1 MDEKEMDE
9 MNRGGGKVRGPAAET
24 GEPASGKRH
33 GPAHGGHAHS
43 HAHAE
48 PLDHLNRA
56 FLVGIVLNVAYVVV
70 ELAAGFFLNSVSLIS
85 DAGHN
90 LSDVVSLVLALLA
103 FKLARVKPNSK
114 YTYGYK
120 KSTVLVSLLNA
131 CILLVAVGVIVWESI
146 GKLREPHP
154 VEGGAIAWV
163 AGVGIVI
170 NAFTAWLFMK
180 DRKRDLNVKGA
191 YLHMAADTLVSV
203 GVLIAGV
210 VIQLTGWYIVDPL
223 IGIVVGVVILFS
235 SWGLLRD
242 SMTLTL
248 DGVPRGIDPKKVKQ
262 TMLDQKGVI
271 GVHHLHIWALS
282 TTENA
287 LTAHVVVDDLA
298 EEKEIKHAVKDAL
311 TGVGIQ
317 HATLELEKSGEC
329 AEQSHDIYCND

>member
-1 MDEKEMDE
+1 MAHEHHHHH
-9 MNRGGGKVRGPAAET
+9 PALTYDQTT
-24 GEPASGKRH
+24 GRNFI
-33 GPAHGGHAHS
+33 
-43 HAHAE
+43 
-48 PLDHLNRA
+48 L
-56 FLVGIVLNVAYVVV
+56 GIVLN
-70 ELAAGFFLNSVSLIS
+70 LAFVLIEAGAGLWLGSLALLS

-90 LSDVVSLVLALLA
+90 LSDVFSLLLALLA
-103 FKLARVKPNSK
+103 FRMMRIQPSQK

-120 KSTVLVSLLNA
+120 RMTILVSLVNA
-131 CILLVAVGVIVWESI
+131 LLLFVAVAAILWSSVEKI
-146 GKLREPHP
+146 LHP
-154 VEGGAIAWV
+154 SPVQGDVVAWV
-163 AGVGIVI
+163 AGIGILV
-170 NAFTAWLFMK
+170 NAFTAYLFFKGK
-180 DRKRDLNVKGA
+180 DHDLNVKGA

-203 GVLIAGV
+203 GVLVAGV

-223 IGIVVGVVILFS
+223 IGIVVGVAILFS

-311 TGVGIQ
+311 AGVGIQ

>member
-1 MDEKEMDE
+1 MAHEHHHHH
-9 MNRGGGKVRGPAAET
+9 PALTYDQTT
-24 GEPASGKRH
+24 GRNFILGIA
-33 GPAHGGHAHS
+33 
-43 HAHAE
+43 
-48 PLDHLNRA
+48 LNLA
-56 FLVGIVLNVAYVVV
+56 FVLIEAGAGLWLGS
-70 ELAAGFFLNSVSLIS
+70 LALLS

-90 LSDVVSLVLALLA
+90 LSDVFSLLLALLA
-103 FKLARVKPNSK
+103 FRMMRIQPSQK

-120 KSTVLVSLLNA
+120 RMTILVSLVNA
-131 CILLVAVGVIVWESI
+131 LLLFVAVAAILWSSVEKI
-146 GKLREPHP
+146 LHP
-154 VEGGAIAWV
+154 SPVQGDVVAWV
-163 AGVGIVI
+163 AGIGILV
-170 NAFTAWLFMK
+170 NAFTAYLFFKGK
-180 DRKRDLNVKGA
+180 DHDLNVKGA

-223 IGIVVGVVILFS
+223 IGIVVGVAILFS

>member
-1 MDEKEMDE
+1 MAHEHHHHH
-9 MNRGGGKVRGPAAET
+9 PALTYDQTT
-24 GEPASGKRH
+24 GRNFI
-33 GPAHGGHAHS
+33 
-43 HAHAE
+43 
-48 PLDHLNRA
+48 L
-56 FLVGIVLNVAYVVV
+56 GIVLNLAFVLV
-70 ELAAGFFLNSVSLIS
+70 EAGAGLWLGSLALLS

-90 LSDVVSLVLALLA
+90 LSDVFSLLLALLA
-103 FKLARVKPNSK
+103 FRMMRIQPSQK

-120 KSTVLVSLLNA
+120 RMTILVSLVNA
-131 CILLVAVGVIVWESI
+131 LLLFVAVAAILWSSVEKI
-146 GKLREPHP
+146 LHP
-154 VEGGAIAWV
+154 SPVQGDVVAWV
-163 AGVGIVI
+163 AGIGILV
-170 NAFTAWLFMK
+170 NAFTAYLFFKGK
-180 DRKRDLNVKGA
+180 DHDLNVKGA

-223 IGIVVGVVILFS
+223 IGILVGVVILFS

>member
-1 MDEKEMDE
+1 MAHEHHHHH
-9 MNRGGGKVRGPAAET
+9 PALTYDQTT
-24 GEPASGKRH
+24 GRNFI
-33 GPAHGGHAHS
+33 
-43 HAHAE
+43 
-48 PLDHLNRA
+48 L
-56 FLVGIVLNVAYVVV
+56 GIVLNLAFVLV
-70 ELAAGFFLNSVSLIS
+70 EAGAGLWLGSLALLS

-90 LSDVVSLVLALLA
+90 LSDVFSLLLALLA
-103 FKLARVKPNSK
+103 FRMMRIQPSQK

-120 KSTVLVSLLNA
+120 RMTILVSLVNA
-131 CILLVAVGVIVWESI
+131 LLLFVAVAAILWSSVEKI
-146 GKLREPHP
+146 LHP
-154 VEGGAIAWV
+154 SPVQGDVVAWV
-163 AGVGIVI
+163 AGIGILV
-170 NAFTAWLFMK
+170 NAFTAYLFFKGK
-180 DRKRDLNVKGA
+180 DHDLNVKGA

-223 IGIVVGVVILFS
+223 IGIVVGVAILFS

-287 LTAHVVVDDLA
+287 LTAHIVVDDLA

>member
-1 MDEKEMDE
+1 M
-9 MNRGGGKVRGPAAET
+9 
-24 GEPASGKRH
+24 
-33 GPAHGGHAHS
+33 
-43 HAHAE
+43 
-48 PLDHLNRA
+48 LNLA
-56 FLVGIVLNVAYVVV
+56 FVLVEAGAGLWLGS
-70 ELAAGFFLNSVSLIS
+70 LALLS

-90 LSDVVSLVLALLA
+90 LSDVFSLLLALLA
-103 FKLARVKPNSK
+103 FRMMRIQPSQK

-120 KSTVLVSLLNA
+120 RMTILVSLVNA
-131 CILLVAVGVIVWESI
+131 LLLFVAVAAILWSSVEKI
-146 GKLREPHP
+146 LHP
-154 VEGGAIAWV
+154 SPVQGDVVAWV
-163 AGVGIVI
+163 AGIGILV
-170 NAFTAWLFMK
+170 NAFTAYLFFKGK
-180 DRKRDLNVKGA
+180 DHDLNVKGA

>member
-1 MDEKEMDE
+1 MAHEHHHHH
-9 MNRGGGKVRGPAAET
+9 PALTYDQTT
-24 GEPASGKRH
+24 GRNFI
-33 GPAHGGHAHS
+33 
-43 HAHAE
+43 
-48 PLDHLNRA
+48 L
-56 FLVGIVLNVAYVVV
+56 GIVLNLAFVLV
-70 ELAAGFFLNSVSLIS
+70 EAGVGLWLGSLALLS

-90 LSDVVSLVLALLA
+90 LSDVFSLLLALLA
-103 FKLARVKPNSK
+103 FRMMRIQPSQK

-120 KSTVLVSLLNA
+120 RMTILVSLVNA
-131 CILLVAVGVIVWESI
+131 LLLFVAVAAILWSSVEKI
-146 GKLREPHP
+146 LHP
-154 VEGGAIAWV
+154 SPVQGEVVAWV
-163 AGVGIVI
+163 AGIGILV
-170 NAFTAWLFMK
+170 NAFTAYLFFKGK
-180 DRKRDLNVKGA
+180 DHDLNVKGA

-203 GVLIAGV
+203 GVLVAGV

-223 IGIVVGVVILFS
+223 IGIVVGVAILFS

>member
-1 MDEKEMDE
+1 MAHEHHHHH
-9 MNRGGGKVRGPAAET
+9 PALTYDQTT
-24 GEPASGKRH
+24 GRNFI
-33 GPAHGGHAHS
+33 
-43 HAHAE
+43 
-48 PLDHLNRA
+48 L
-56 FLVGIVLNVAYVVV
+56 GIVLNLAFVLV
-70 ELAAGFFLNSVSLIS
+70 EAGAGLWLGSLALLS

-90 LSDVVSLVLALLA
+90 LSDVFSLLLALLA
-103 FKLARVKPNSK
+103 FRMMRIQPSQK

-120 KSTVLVSLLNA
+120 RMTILVSLVNA
-131 CILLVAVGVIVWESI
+131 LLLFVAVAAILWSSVEKI
-146 GKLREPHP
+146 LHP
-154 VEGGAIAWV
+154 SPVQGDVVAWV
-163 AGVGIVI
+163 AGIGILV
-170 NAFTAWLFMK
+170 NAFTAYLFFKGK
-180 DRKRDLNVKGA
+180 DHDLNVKGA

-242 SMTLTL
+242 SITLTL

>member
-1 MDEKEMDE
+1 MAHEHHHHH
-9 MNRGGGKVRGPAAET
+9 PALTYDQTT
-24 GEPASGKRH
+24 GRNFI
-33 GPAHGGHAHS
+33 
-43 HAHAE
+43 
-48 PLDHLNRA
+48 L
-56 FLVGIVLNVAYVVV
+56 GIVLNLAFVLV
-70 ELAAGFFLNSVSLIS
+70 EAGAGLWLGSLALLS

-90 LSDVVSLVLALLA
+90 LSDVFSLLLALLA
-103 FKLARVKPNSK
+103 FRMMRIQPSQK

-120 KSTVLVSLLNA
+120 RMTILVSLVNA
-131 CILLVAVGVIVWESI
+131 LLLFVAVAAILWSSVEKI
-146 GKLREPHP
+146 LHP
-154 VEGGAIAWV
+154 SPVQGDVVAWV
-163 AGVGIVI
+163 AGIGILV
-170 NAFTAWLFMK
+170 NAFTAYLFFKGK
-180 DRKRDLNVKGA
+180 DHDLNVKGA
-191 YLHMAADTLVSV
+191 YLHMAADPLVSV

>member
-1 MDEKEMDE
+1 MAHEHHHHH
-9 MNRGGGKVRGPAAET
+9 PALTYDQTT
-24 GEPASGKRH
+24 GRNFI
-33 GPAHGGHAHS
+33 
-43 HAHAE
+43 
-48 PLDHLNRA
+48 L
-56 FLVGIVLNVAYVVV
+56 GIVLN
-70 ELAAGFFLNSVSLIS
+70 LAFVLIEAGAGLWLGSFALLS

-90 LSDVVSLVLALLA
+90 LSDVFSLLLALLA
-103 FKLARVKPNSK
+103 FRMMRIQPSQK

-120 KSTVLVSLLNA
+120 RMTILVSLVNA
-131 CILLVAVGVIVWESI
+131 LLLFVAVAAILWSSVEKI
-146 GKLREPHP
+146 LHP
-154 VEGGAIAWV
+154 SPVQGDVVAWV
-163 AGVGIVI
+163 AGIGILV
-170 NAFTAWLFMK
+170 NAFTAYLFFKGK
-180 DRKRDLNVKGA
+180 DHDLNVKGA

-203 GVLIAGV
+203 GVLVAGV

-262 TMLDQKGVI
+262 TMLDQRGVI

-298 EEKEIKHAVKDAL
+298 EEKEIKHAVKGAL
-311 TGVGIQ
+311 AAVGVQ

>member
-1 MDEKEMDE
+1 MAHEHHHHHHHPTLTYDQT
-9 MNRGGGKVRGPAAET
+9 T
-24 GEPASGKRH
+24 GRNFI
-33 GPAHGGHAHS
+33 
-43 HAHAE
+43 
-48 PLDHLNRA
+48 L
-56 FLVGIVLNVAYVVV
+56 GIVLNLAFVLV
-70 ELAAGFFLNSVSLIS
+70 EAGAGLWLGSLALLS

-90 LSDVVSLVLALLA
+90 LSDVFSLLLALLA
-103 FKLARVKPNSK
+103 FRMMRIQPSQK

-120 KSTVLVSLLNA
+120 RMTILVSLVNA
-131 CILLVAVGVIVWESI
+131 LLLFVAVAAILWSSVEKI
-146 GKLREPHP
+146 LHP
-154 VEGGAIAWV
+154 SPVQGDVVAWV
-163 AGVGIVI
+163 AGIGILV
-170 NAFTAWLFMK
+170 NAFTAYLFFKGK
-180 DRKRDLNVKGA
+180 DHDLNVKGA

>member
-1 MDEKEMDE
+1 MAHEHHHHHHHPTLTYDQT
-9 MNRGGGKVRGPAAET
+9 T
-24 GEPASGKRH
+24 GRNFI
-33 GPAHGGHAHS
+33 
-43 HAHAE
+43 
-48 PLDHLNRA
+48 L
-56 FLVGIVLNVAYVVV
+56 GIVLN
-70 ELAAGFFLNSVSLIS
+70 LAFVLIEAGAGLWLGSLALLS

-90 LSDVVSLVLALLA
+90 LSDVFSLLLALLA
-103 FKLARVKPNSK
+103 FRMMRIQPSQK

-120 KSTVLVSLLNA
+120 RMTILVSLVNA
-131 CILLVAVGVIVWESI
+131 LLLFVAVAAILWSSVEKI
-146 GKLREPHP
+146 LHP
-154 VEGGAIAWV
+154 SPVQGDVVAWV
-163 AGVGIVI
+163 AGIGILV
-170 NAFTAWLFMK
+170 NAFTAYLFFKGK
-180 DRKRDLNVKGA
+180 DHDLNVKGA

-223 IGIVVGVVILFS
+223 IGIVVGVAILFS

>member
-1 MDEKEMDE
+1 MAHEHHHHH
-9 MNRGGGKVRGPAAET
+9 PALTYDQTT
-24 GEPASGKRH
+24 GRNFI
-33 GPAHGGHAHS
+33 
-43 HAHAE
+43 
-48 PLDHLNRA
+48 L
-56 FLVGIVLNVAYVVV
+56 GIVLNLAFVLV
-70 ELAAGFFLNSVSLIS
+70 EAGSGLWLGSLALLS

-90 LSDVVSLVLALLA
+90 LSDVFSLLLALLA
-103 FKLARVKPNSK
+103 FRMMRIQPSQK

-120 KSTVLVSLLNA
+120 RMTILVSLVNA
-131 CILLVAVGVIVWESI
+131 LLLFVAVAAILWSSVEKI
-146 GKLREPHP
+146 LHP
-154 VEGGAIAWV
+154 SPVQGDVVAWV
-163 AGVGIVI
+163 AGIGILV
-170 NAFTAWLFMK
+170 NAFTAYLFFKEK
-180 DRKRDLNVKGA
+180 DHDLNVKGA

-223 IGIVVGVVILFS
+223 IGIVVGVAILFS

>member
-1 MDEKEMDE
+1 MFLEKRKEVSLYSTISLLRFLMAHEHHHHHHHPTLTYDQT
-9 MNRGGGKVRGPAAET
+9 T
-24 GEPASGKRH
+24 GRNFI
-33 GPAHGGHAHS
+33 
-43 HAHAE
+43 
-48 PLDHLNRA
+48 L
-56 FLVGIVLNVAYVVV
+56 GIVLNLAFVLV
-70 ELAAGFFLNSVSLIS
+70 EAGAGLWLGSLALLS

-90 LSDVVSLVLALLA
+90 LSDVFSLLLALLA
-103 FKLARVKPNSK
+103 FRMMRVRPSQK

-120 KSTVLVSLLNA
+120 RMTILVSLVNA
-131 CILLVAVGVIVWESI
+131 LLLFVAVAAILWSSVEKI
-146 GKLREPHP
+146 LHP
-154 VEGGAIAWV
+154 SPVQGDVVAWV
-163 AGVGIVI
+163 AGIGILV
-170 NAFTAWLFMK
+170 NAFTAYLFFKGK
-180 DRKRDLNVKGA
+180 DRDLNVKGA

-203 GVLIAGV
+203 GVLVAGV

-223 IGIVVGVVILFS
+223 IGIVVGVAILFS

-242 SMTLTL
+242 SMILTL

-311 TGVGIQ
+311 AAVGVQ

>member
-1 MDEKEMDE
+1 MAHEHHHHHHHPTLTYDQT
-9 MNRGGGKVRGPAAET
+9 T
-24 GEPASGKRH
+24 GRNFI
-33 GPAHGGHAHS
+33 
-43 HAHAE
+43 
-48 PLDHLNRA
+48 L
-56 FLVGIVLNVAYVVV
+56 GIVLN
-70 ELAAGFFLNSVSLIS
+70 LAFVLIEAGAGLWLGSLALLS

-90 LSDVVSLVLALLA
+90 LSDVFSLLLALLA
-103 FKLARVKPNSK
+103 FRMMRVRPSQK

-120 KSTVLVSLLNA
+120 RMTILVSLVNA
-131 CILLVAVGVIVWESI
+131 LLLFVAVAAILWSSVEKI
-146 GKLREPHP
+146 LHP
-154 VEGGAIAWV
+154 SPVQGDVVAWV
-163 AGVGIVI
+163 AGIGILV
-170 NAFTAWLFMK
+170 NAFTAYLFFKGK
-180 DRKRDLNVKGA
+180 DRDLNVKGA

-203 GVLIAGV
+203 GVLVAGV

-223 IGIVVGVVILFS
+223 IGIVVGVAILFS

-311 TGVGIQ
+311 AAVGIQ

>member
-1 MDEKEMDE
+1 MAHEHHHHHPVLTYDQT
-9 MNRGGGKVRGPAAET
+9 T
-24 GEPASGKRH
+24 GRNFI
-33 GPAHGGHAHS
+33 
-43 HAHAE
+43 
-48 PLDHLNRA
+48 L
-56 FLVGIVLNVAYVVV
+56 GIVLNLAFVLV
-70 ELAAGFFLNSVSLIS
+70 EAGAGLWLGSLALLS

-90 LSDVVSLVLALLA
+90 LSDVFSLLLALLA
-103 FKLARVKPNSK
+103 FRMMRIQPSQK

-120 KSTVLVSLLNA
+120 RMTILVSLVNA
-131 CILLVAVGVIVWESI
+131 LLLFVAVAAILWSSVEKI
-146 GKLREPHP
+146 LHP
-154 VEGGAIAWV
+154 SPVQGDVVAWV
-163 AGVGIVI
+163 AGIGILV
-170 NAFTAWLFMK
+170 NAFTAYLFFKGK
-180 DRKRDLNVKGA
+180 DHDLNVKGA

>member
-1 MDEKEMDE
+1 MAHEHHHHH
-9 MNRGGGKVRGPAAET
+9 PALTYDQTT
-24 GEPASGKRH
+24 GRNFI
-33 GPAHGGHAHS
+33 
-43 HAHAE
+43 
-48 PLDHLNRA
+48 L
-56 FLVGIVLNVAYVVV
+56 GIVLNLAFVLV
-70 ELAAGFFLNSVSLIS
+70 EAGAGLWLGSLALLS

-90 LSDVVSLVLALLA
+90 LSDVFSLLLALLA
-103 FKLARVKPNSK
+103 FRMMRIQPSQK

-120 KSTVLVSLLNA
+120 RMTILVSLVNA
-131 CILLVAVGVIVWESI
+131 LLLFVAVAAILWSSVEKI
-146 GKLREPHP
+146 LHP
-154 VEGGAIAWV
+154 SPVQGDVVAWV
-163 AGVGIVI
+163 AGIGILV
-170 NAFTAWLFMK
+170 NAFTAYLFFKGK
-180 DRKRDLNVKGA
+180 DHDLNVKGA

>member
-1 MDEKEMDE
+1 MAHEHHHHH
-9 MNRGGGKVRGPAAET
+9 PALTYDQAT
-24 GEPASGKRH
+24 GRNFI
-33 GPAHGGHAHS
+33 
-43 HAHAE
+43 
-48 PLDHLNRA
+48 L
-56 FLVGIVLNVAYVVV
+56 GIVLNLAFVLV
-70 ELAAGFFLNSVSLIS
+70 EAGAGLWLGSLALLS

-90 LSDVVSLVLALLA
+90 LSDVFSLLLALLA
-103 FKLARVKPNSK
+103 FRMMRIQPSQK

-120 KSTVLVSLLNA
+120 RMTILVSLVNA
-131 CILLVAVGVIVWESI
+131 LLLFVAVAAILWSSVEKI
-146 GKLREPHP
+146 LHP
-154 VEGGAIAWV
+154 FPVQGDVVAWV
-163 AGVGIVI
+163 AGIGILV
-170 NAFTAWLFMK
+170 NAFTAYLFFKGK
-180 DRKRDLNVKGA
+180 DHDLNVKGA

-223 IGIVVGVVILFS
+223 IGIVVGVAILFS

>member
-1 MDEKEMDE
+1 MAHEHHHHH
-9 MNRGGGKVRGPAAET
+9 PALTYDQTT
-24 GEPASGKRH
+24 GRNFI
-33 GPAHGGHAHS
+33 
-43 HAHAE
+43 
-48 PLDHLNRA
+48 L
-56 FLVGIVLNVAYVVV
+56 GIVLNLAFVLV
-70 ELAAGFFLNSVSLIS
+70 EAGAGLWLGSLALLS

-90 LSDVVSLVLALLA
+90 LSDVFSLLLALLA
-103 FKLARVKPNSK
+103 FRMMRIQPSQK

-120 KSTVLVSLLNA
+120 RMTILVSLVNA
-131 CILLVAVGVIVWESI
+131 LLLFVAVAAILWSSVEKI
-146 GKLREPHP
+146 LHP
-154 VEGGAIAWV
+154 SPVQGEVVAWV
-163 AGVGIVI
+163 AGIGILV
-170 NAFTAWLFMK
+170 NAFTAYLFFKGK
-180 DRKRDLNVKGA
+180 DHDLNVKGA

-203 GVLIAGV
+203 GVLVAGV

-223 IGIVVGVVILFS
+223 IGIVVGVAILFS

>member
-1 MDEKEMDE
+1 MAHEHHHHH
-9 MNRGGGKVRGPAAET
+9 PALTYDQTT
-24 GEPASGKRH
+24 GRNFI
-33 GPAHGGHAHS
+33 
-43 HAHAE
+43 
-48 PLDHLNRA
+48 L
-56 FLVGIVLNVAYVVV
+56 GIVLNLAFVLV
-70 ELAAGFFLNSVSLIS
+70 EAGAGLWLGSLALLS

-90 LSDVVSLVLALLA
+90 LSDVFSLLLALLA
-103 FKLARVKPNSK
+103 FRMMRIQPSQK

-120 KSTVLVSLLNA
+120 RMTILVSLVNA
-131 CILLVAVGVIVWESI
+131 LLLFVAVAAILWSSVEKI
-146 GKLREPHP
+146 LHP
-154 VEGGAIAWV
+154 SPIQGEVVAWV
-163 AGVGIVI
+163 AGIGILV
-170 NAFTAWLFMK
+170 NAFTAYLFFKGK
-180 DRKRDLNVKGA
+180 DHDLNVKGA

>member
-1 MDEKEMDE
+1 MAHEHHHHH
-9 MNRGGGKVRGPAAET
+9 PALTYDQTT
-24 GEPASGKRH
+24 GRNFI
-33 GPAHGGHAHS
+33 
-43 HAHAE
+43 
-48 PLDHLNRA
+48 L
-56 FLVGIVLNVAYVVV
+56 GIVLNLSFVLV
-70 ELAAGFFLNSVSLIS
+70 EAGAGLWLGSLALLS

-90 LSDVVSLVLALLA
+90 LSDVFSLLLALLA
-103 FKLARVKPNSK
+103 FRMMRIQPSQK

-120 KSTVLVSLLNA
+120 RMTILVSLVNA
-131 CILLVAVGVIVWESI
+131 LLLFVAVAAILWSSVEKI
-146 GKLREPHP
+146 LHP
-154 VEGGAIAWV
+154 SPVQGDVVAWV
-163 AGVGIVI
+163 AGIGILV
-170 NAFTAWLFMK
+170 NAFTAYLFFKGK
-180 DRKRDLNVKGA
+180 DHDLNVKGA

-223 IGIVVGVVILFS
+223 IGILVGVAILFS

-262 TMLDQKGVI
+262 TMLDQRGVI

>member
-1 MDEKEMDE
+1 MAHEHHHHH
-9 MNRGGGKVRGPAAET
+9 PALTYDQTT
-24 GEPASGKRH
+24 GRNFI
-33 GPAHGGHAHS
+33 
-43 HAHAE
+43 
-48 PLDHLNRA
+48 L
-56 FLVGIVLNVAYVVV
+56 GIVLNLAFVLV
-70 ELAAGFFLNSVSLIS
+70 EAGAGLWLGSLALLS

-90 LSDVVSLVLALLA
+90 LSDVFSLLLALLA
-103 FKLARVKPNSK
+103 FRMMRIQPSQK

-120 KSTVLVSLLNA
+120 RMTILVSLVNA
-131 CILLVAVGVIVWESI
+131 LLLFVAVAAILWSSVEKI
-146 GKLREPHP
+146 LHP
-154 VEGGAIAWV
+154 SPVQGDVVAWV
-163 AGVGIVI
+163 AGIGILV
-170 NAFTAWLFMK
+170 NAFTAYLFFKGK
-180 DRKRDLNVKGA
+180 DHDLNVKGA

-210 VIQLTGWYIVDPL
+210 VIQLTGGYIVDPL

>member
-1 MDEKEMDE
+1 MAHEHHHHH
-9 MNRGGGKVRGPAAET
+9 PALTYDQAT
-24 GEPASGKRH
+24 GRNFI
-33 GPAHGGHAHS
+33 
-43 HAHAE
+43 
-48 PLDHLNRA
+48 L
-56 FLVGIVLNVAYVVV
+56 GIVLNLAFVLV
-70 ELAAGFFLNSVSLIS
+70 EAGAGLWLGSLALLS

-90 LSDVVSLVLALLA
+90 LSDVFSLLLALLA
-103 FKLARVKPNSK
+103 FRMMRIQPSQK

-120 KSTVLVSLLNA
+120 RMTILVSLVNA
-131 CILLVAVGVIVWESI
+131 LLLFVAVAAILWSSVEKI
-146 GKLREPHP
+146 LHP
-154 VEGGAIAWV
+154 SPVQGDVVAWV
-163 AGVGIVI
+163 AGIGILV
-170 NAFTAWLFMK
+170 NAFTAYLFFKGK
-180 DRKRDLNVKGA
+180 DHDLNVKGA

-223 IGIVVGVVILFS
+223 IGIVVGVAILFS

>member
-1 MDEKEMDE
+1 MAHEHHHHH
-9 MNRGGGKVRGPAAET
+9 PALTYDQTT
-24 GEPASGKRH
+24 GRNFI
-33 GPAHGGHAHS
+33 
-43 HAHAE
+43 
-48 PLDHLNRA
+48 L
-56 FLVGIVLNVAYVVV
+56 GIVLNLAFVLV
-70 ELAAGFFLNSVSLIS
+70 EAGAGLWLGSLALLS

-90 LSDVVSLVLALLA
+90 LSDVFSLLLALLA
-103 FKLARVKPNSK
+103 FRMMRIQPSQK

-120 KSTVLVSLLNA
+120 RMTILVSLVNA
-131 CILLVAVGVIVWESI
+131 LLLFVAVAAILWSSVEKI
-146 GKLREPHP
+146 LHP
-154 VEGGAIAWV
+154 SPVQGEVVAWV
-163 AGVGIVI
+163 AGIGILV
-170 NAFTAWLFMK
+170 NAFTAYLFFKGK
-180 DRKRDLNVKGA
+180 DHDLNVKGA

-203 GVLIAGV
+203 GVLVAGV

>member
-1 MDEKEMDE
+1 MQTNHAAHKHDHSEEHHHHYDEDDCCSHDHHEHHHHH
-9 MNRGGGKVRGPAAET
+9 PALTYDQTT
-24 GEPASGKRH
+24 GRNFI
-33 GPAHGGHAHS
+33 
-43 HAHAE
+43 
-48 PLDHLNRA
+48 L
-56 FLVGIVLNVAYVVV
+56 GIVLNLAFVLV
-70 ELAAGFFLNSVSLIS
+70 EAGAGLWLGSLALLS

-90 LSDVVSLVLALLA
+90 LSDVFSLLLALLA
-103 FKLARVKPNSK
+103 FRMMRIQPSQK

-120 KSTVLVSLLNA
+120 RMTILVSLVNA
-131 CILLVAVGVIVWESI
+131 LLLFVAVAAILWSSVEKI
-146 GKLREPHP
+146 LHP
-154 VEGGAIAWV
+154 SPVQGDVVAWV
-163 AGVGIVI
+163 AGIGILV
-170 NAFTAWLFMK
+170 NAFTAYLFFKGK
-180 DRKRDLNVKGA
+180 DHDLNVKGA

>member
-1 MDEKEMDE
+1 MFLEKRKRLSLYSTISLLRFLMAHEHHHHHHHPTLTYDQT
-9 MNRGGGKVRGPAAET
+9 T
-24 GEPASGKRH
+24 GRNFI
-33 GPAHGGHAHS
+33 
-43 HAHAE
+43 
-48 PLDHLNRA
+48 L
-56 FLVGIVLNVAYVVV
+56 GIVLNLAFVLV
-70 ELAAGFFLNSVSLIS
+70 EAGAGLWLGSLALLS

-90 LSDVVSLVLALLA
+90 LSDVFSLLLALLA
-103 FKLARVKPNSK
+103 FRMMRIQPSQK

-120 KSTVLVSLLNA
+120 RMTILVSLVNA
-131 CILLVAVGVIVWESI
+131 LLLFVAVAAILWSSVEKI
-146 GKLREPHP
+146 LHP
-154 VEGGAIAWV
+154 SPVQGDVVAWV
-163 AGVGIVI
+163 AGIGILV
-170 NAFTAWLFMK
+170 NAFTAYLFFKGK
-180 DRKRDLNVKGA
+180 DHDLNVKGA

-203 GVLIAGV
+203 GVLVAGV

>member
-1 MDEKEMDE
+1 MAHEHHHHH
-9 MNRGGGKVRGPAAET
+9 PALTYDQTT
-24 GEPASGKRH
+24 GRNFILGIA
-33 GPAHGGHAHS
+33 
-43 HAHAE
+43 
-48 PLDHLNRA
+48 LNLA
-56 FLVGIVLNVAYVVV
+56 FVLIEAGAGLWLGS
-70 ELAAGFFLNSVSLIS
+70 LALLS

-90 LSDVVSLVLALLA
+90 LSDVFSLLLALLA
-103 FKLARVKPNSK
+103 FRMMRIQPSQK

-120 KSTVLVSLLNA
+120 RMTILVSLVNA
-131 CILLVAVGVIVWESI
+131 LLLFVAVAAILWSSVEKI
-146 GKLREPHP
+146 LHP
-154 VEGGAIAWV
+154 SPVQGDVVAWV
-163 AGVGIVI
+163 AGIGILV
-170 NAFTAWLFMK
+170 NAFTAYLFFKGK
-180 DRKRDLNVKGA
+180 DRDLNVKGA

-203 GVLIAGV
+203 GVLVAGV

-223 IGIVVGVVILFS
+223 IGIVVGVAILFS

-242 SMTLTL
+242 SMILTL

-311 TGVGIQ
+311 AAVGVQ

>member
-1 MDEKEMDE
+1 MAHEHHHHH
-9 MNRGGGKVRGPAAET
+9 PALTYDQTT
-24 GEPASGKRH
+24 GRNFI
-33 GPAHGGHAHS
+33 
-43 HAHAE
+43 
-48 PLDHLNRA
+48 L
-56 FLVGIVLNVAYVVV
+56 GIVLNLAFVLV
-70 ELAAGFFLNSVSLIS
+70 EAGAGLWLGSLALLS

-90 LSDVVSLVLALLA
+90 LSDVFSLLLALLA
-103 FKLARVKPNSK
+103 FRMMRFQPSQK

-120 KSTVLVSLLNA
+120 RMTILVSLVNA
-131 CILLVAVGVIVWESI
+131 LLLFVAVAAILWSSVEKI
-146 GKLREPHP
+146 LHP
-154 VEGGAIAWV
+154 SPVQGDVVAWV
-163 AGVGIVI
+163 AGIGILV
-170 NAFTAWLFMK
+170 NAFTAYLFFKGK
-180 DRKRDLNVKGA
+180 DHDLNVKGA

-223 IGIVVGVVILFS
+223 IGIVVGVAILFS

>member
-1 MDEKEMDE
+1 MAHEHHHHH
-9 MNRGGGKVRGPAAET
+9 PALTYDQTT
-24 GEPASGKRH
+24 GRNFI
-33 GPAHGGHAHS
+33 
-43 HAHAE
+43 
-48 PLDHLNRA
+48 L
-56 FLVGIVLNVAYVVV
+56 GIVLNLAFVLV
-70 ELAAGFFLNSVSLIS
+70 EAGLWLGSLALLS

-90 LSDVVSLVLALLA
+90 LSDVFSLLLALLA
-103 FKLARVKPNSK
+103 FRMMRIQPSQK

-120 KSTVLVSLLNA
+120 RMTILVSLVNA
-131 CILLVAVGVIVWESI
+131 LLLFVAVAAILWSSVEKI
-146 GKLREPHP
+146 LHP
-154 VEGGAIAWV
+154 SPVQGDVVAWV
-163 AGVGIVI
+163 AGIGILV
-170 NAFTAWLFMK
+170 NAFTAYLFFKGK
-180 DRKRDLNVKGA
+180 DHDLNVKGA

>member
-1 MDEKEMDE
+1 MAHEHHHHHPVLTYDQT
-9 MNRGGGKVRGPAAET
+9 T
-24 GEPASGKRH
+24 GRNFI
-33 GPAHGGHAHS
+33 
-43 HAHAE
+43 
-48 PLDHLNRA
+48 L
-56 FLVGIVLNVAYVVV
+56 GIVLNLAFVLV
-70 ELAAGFFLNSVSLIS
+70 EAGAGLWLGSLALLS

-90 LSDVVSLVLALLA
+90 LSDVFSLLLALLA
-103 FKLARVKPNSK
+103 FRMMRIQPSQK

-120 KSTVLVSLLNA
+120 RITILVSLVNA
-131 CILLVAVGVIVWESI
+131 LLLFVAVAAILWSSVEKI
-146 GKLREPHP
+146 LHP
-154 VEGGAIAWV
+154 SPVQGDVVAWV
-163 AGVGIVI
+163 AGIGILV
-170 NAFTAWLFMK
+170 NAFTAYLFFKGK
-180 DRKRDLNVKGA
+180 DHDLNVKGA

>member
-1 MDEKEMDE
+1 MAHEHHHHH
-9 MNRGGGKVRGPAAET
+9 PALTYDQTT
-24 GEPASGKRH
+24 GRNFI
-33 GPAHGGHAHS
+33 
-43 HAHAE
+43 
-48 PLDHLNRA
+48 L
-56 FLVGIVLNVAYVVV
+56 GIVLNLAFVLV
-70 ELAAGFFLNSVSLIS
+70 EAGAGLWLGSLALPS

-90 LSDVVSLVLALLA
+90 LSDVFSLLLALLA
-103 FKLARVKPNSK
+103 FRMMRIQPSQK

-120 KSTVLVSLLNA
+120 RMTILVSLVNA
-131 CILLVAVGVIVWESI
+131 LLLFVAVAAILWSSVEKI
-146 GKLREPHP
+146 LHP
-154 VEGGAIAWV
+154 SPVQGEVVAWV
-163 AGVGIVI
+163 AGIGILV
-170 NAFTAWLFMK
+170 NAFTAYLFFKGK
-180 DRKRDLNVKGA
+180 DHDLNVKGA

-203 GVLIAGV
+203 GVLVAGV

>member
-1 MDEKEMDE
+1 MAHEHHHHH
-9 MNRGGGKVRGPAAET
+9 PALTYDQTT
-24 GEPASGKRH
+24 GRNFI
-33 GPAHGGHAHS
+33 
-43 HAHAE
+43 
-48 PLDHLNRA
+48 L
-56 FLVGIVLNVAYVVV
+56 GIVLNLAFVLV
-70 ELAAGFFLNSVSLIS
+70 EAGAGLWLGSLALLS

-90 LSDVVSLVLALLA
+90 LSDVFSLLLALLA
-103 FKLARVKPNSK
+103 FRMMRIQPSQK

-120 KSTVLVSLLNA
+120 RMTILVSLVNA
-131 CILLVAVGVIVWESI
+131 LLLLVAVAAILWSSV
-146 GKLREPHP
+146 GKILHP
-154 VEGGAIAWV
+154 SPVQGDVVAWV
-163 AGVGIVI
+163 AGIGILV
-170 NAFTAWLFMK
+170 NAFTAYLFFKGK
-180 DRKRDLNVKGA
+180 DHDLNVKGA

-223 IGIVVGVVILFS
+223 IGIVVGVAILFS

>member
-1 MDEKEMDE
+1 MAHEHHHHH
-9 MNRGGGKVRGPAAET
+9 PALTYDQTT
-24 GEPASGKRH
+24 GRNFI
-33 GPAHGGHAHS
+33 
-43 HAHAE
+43 
-48 PLDHLNRA
+48 L
-56 FLVGIVLNVAYVVV
+56 GIVLNLAFVLV
-70 ELAAGFFLNSVSLIS
+70 EAGAGLWLGSLALLS

-90 LSDVVSLVLALLA
+90 LSDVFSLLLALLA
-103 FKLARVKPNSK
+103 FRMMRIQPSQK

-120 KSTVLVSLLNA
+120 RMTILVSLVNA
-131 CILLVAVGVIVWESI
+131 LLLFVAVAAILWSSVEKI
-146 GKLREPHP
+146 LHP
-154 VEGGAIAWV
+154 SPVQGDVVAWV
-163 AGVGIVI
+163 AGIGILV
-170 NAFTAWLFMK
+170 NAFTAYLFFKGK
-180 DRKRDLNVKGA
+180 DHDLNVKGA

-223 IGIVVGVVILFS
+223 IGIVVGVVILLS

>member
-1 MDEKEMDE
+1 MAHEHHHHH
-9 MNRGGGKVRGPAAET
+9 PALTYDQTT
-24 GEPASGKRH
+24 GRNFI
-33 GPAHGGHAHS
+33 
-43 HAHAE
+43 
-48 PLDHLNRA
+48 L
-56 FLVGIVLNVAYVVV
+56 GIVLN
-70 ELAAGFFLNSVSLIS
+70 LAFVLIEAGAGLWLGSLALLS

-90 LSDVVSLVLALLA
+90 LSDVFSLLLALLA
-103 FKLARVKPNSK
+103 FRMMRIQPSQK

-120 KSTVLVSLLNA
+120 RMTILVSLVNA
-131 CILLVAVGVIVWESI
+131 LLLFVAVAAILWSSVEKI
-146 GKLREPHP
+146 LHP
-154 VEGGAIAWV
+154 SPVQGDVVAWV
-163 AGVGIVI
+163 AGIGILV
-170 NAFTAWLFMK
+170 NAFTAYLFFKGK
-180 DRKRDLNVKGA
+180 DHDLNVKGA

-223 IGIVVGVVILFS
+223 IGIAVGVAILFS

-262 TMLDQKGVI
+262 TMLDQRGVI

>member
-1 MDEKEMDE
+1 MFLEKKKEVSLYSTISLLRFLMAHEHHHHHHHPTLTYDQT
-9 MNRGGGKVRGPAAET
+9 T
-24 GEPASGKRH
+24 GRNFI
-33 GPAHGGHAHS
+33 
-43 HAHAE
+43 
-48 PLDHLNRA
+48 L
-56 FLVGIVLNVAYVVV
+56 GIVLN
-70 ELAAGFFLNSVSLIS
+70 LAFVLIEAGAGLWLGSLALLS

-90 LSDVVSLVLALLA
+90 LSDVFSLLLALLA
-103 FKLARVKPNSK
+103 FRMMRIQPSQK

-120 KSTVLVSLLNA
+120 RMTILVSLVNA
-131 CILLVAVGVIVWESI
+131 LLLFVAVAAILWSSVEKI
-146 GKLREPHP
+146 LHP
-154 VEGGAIAWV
+154 SPVQGDVVAWV
-163 AGVGIVI
+163 AGIGILV
-170 NAFTAWLFMK
+170 NAFTAYLFFKGK
-180 DRKRDLNVKGA
+180 DHDLNVKGA

-223 IGIVVGVVILFS
+223 IGIVVGVAILFS